1 MPEIAASPTESED
14 AAPPASAARA
24 ASAEFGPPTVG
35 SLRSR
40 EALAMGLGAVAFV
53 VAALVSVPALHLQPV
68 PIAGRGSLG
77 QFVALASAIVAMVSF
92 VLGRFVLRDR
102 SRRVGVLDLVDVLAI
117 AIALGVIALLTW
129 ALLANLLSRAFIGAE
144 VFAIPSL
151 LLAGVTAALTAY
163 AAFLVGTE
171 LDLQLLAFILAM
183 FLVEGVLAAMLTSA
197 DKGWWKEN
205 LSALGMTD
213 DVSALAFNSTLIIAG
228 VIVTTLSRHAT
239 HDIETSSRA
248 AARWVRG
255 LLITVGVFLACVGIF
270 PVDRFFAVHNT
281 VATGMAVAYCVLVLG
296 LRFWIP
302 GLQRAFI
309 YLGWVF
315 LAVVVVLGVF
325 FAIGYYTLT
334 AVELVAAMLIFSWI
348 ILFLR
353 NISALQKDTRATA

>member
-1 MPEIAASPTESED
+1 MTETAASPTENEGGAPPD
-14 AAPPASAARA
+14 AAAPSHFRAPASR
-24 ASAEFGPPTVG
+24 

-40 EALAMGLGAVAFV
+40 EAVAMGLGAIAFV
-53 VAALVSVPALHLQPV
+53 AAVLVSILALHLEPV
-68 PIAGRGSLG
+68 PISGPGSLG
-77 QFVALASAIVAMVSF
+77 QFVALASAIVAVLSF
-92 VLGRFVLRDR
+92 ILGRSVVRDR
-102 SRRVGVLDLVDVLAI
+102 SRPLRLLDVVDVSAI
-117 AIALGVIALLTW
+117 AVALGVIALLTW
-129 ALLANLLSRAFIGAE
+129 ALLANLLSRAFIGAD
-144 VFAIPSL
+144 VFTIPSL

-163 AAFLVGTE
+163 AAVLVGTE
-171 LDLQLLAFILAM
+171 LNLQLLAFILAM

-197 DKGWWKEN
+197 DKSWWKEN
-205 LSALGMTD
+205 LSALGMTG

-239 HDIETSSRA
+239 RDIQTSSRA
-248 AARWVRG
+248 AGQWVRA
-255 LLITVGVFLACVGIF
+255 LLITIGAFLACVGIF
-270 PVDRFFAVHNT
+270 PVDRFFEIHNT
-281 VATGMAVAYCVLVLG
+281 VATGMAVAYCVLVVG

-353 NISALQKDTRATA
+353 NISALQKDLRAAA

>member
-1 MPEIAASPTESED
+1 VLS
-14 AAPPASAARA
+14 
-24 ASAEFGPPTVG
+24 F
-35 SLRSR
+35 
-40 EALAMGLGAVAFV
+40 
-53 VAALVSVPALHLQPV
+53 LV
-68 PIAGRGSLG
+68 
-77 QFVALASAIVAMVSF
+77 
-92 VLGRFVLRDR
+92 GRFVVRDR
-102 SRRVGVLDLVDVLAI
+102 RLGFLDIVDAVAI
-117 AIALGVIALLTW
+117 AVALGVIALLTW
-129 ALLANLLSRAFIGAE
+129 TLLSNLLARAFIGAD

-163 AAFLVGTE
+163 AGFLVATE
-171 LDLQLLAFILAM
+171 LDLQLLAFILAI
-183 FLVEGVLAAMLTSA
+183 FLVEGVLAAMLTAA
-197 DKGWWKEN
+197 DKSWWKEN

-239 HDIETSSRA
+239 RDIETSSRSA
-248 AARWVRG
+248 ERWVRG
-255 LLITVGVFLACVGIF
+255 LLTTVGVFLACVGIF
-270 PVDRFFAVHNT
+270 PVDQFFAVHNT
-281 VATGMAVAYCVLVLG
+281 VATGMAVAYCALVIG

-315 LAVVVVLGVF
+315 LVVVVVLGIF

-353 NISALQKDTRATA
+353 NISALRKDTQPAA